1 MVLHISWLWF
11 AGGVLFFWGVTG
23 IFQKLSTNRIS
34 AESLMIL
41 LIVGTFAIQPFVLPQ
56 QALSTYSRHAI
67 VYGLL
72 SGVLSNLGSWGLF
85 EAMRLGGSASIVT
98 IFTALYPLP
107 VVLLAP
113 VILHERITRLQ
124 SVGVVCGLIA
134 IVLISTPSPPRKL
147 EQQAILS

>member
-1 MVLHISWLWF
+1 
-11 AGGVLFFWGVTG
+11 VTG
-23 IFQKLSTNRIS
+23 VFQKMSTNRIS
-34 AESLMIL
+34 AETLEIL

-56 QALSTYSRHAI
+56 QPLSTYSHRA
-67 VYGLL
+67 VAYGLL

-124 SVGVVCGLIA
+124 SVGCACGLIA
-134 IVLISTPSPPRKL
+134 IILISIAPPADAKVGR
-147 EQQAILS
+147 EGVRS

>member
-1 MVLHISWLWF
+1 M
-11 AGGVLFFWGVTG
+11 
-23 IFQKLSTNRIS
+23 STNRIS

-41 LIVGTFAIQPFVLPQ
+41 LIVGMLAIQPFVLPQ
-56 QALSTYSRHAI
+56 EPLSSYSRRAVI
-67 VYGLL
+67 YGVM

-113 VILHERITRLQ
+113 LILHERITPLQ
-124 SVGVVCGLIA
+124 SVGCLCAFIA
-134 IVLISTPSPPRKL
+134 IVLISIPAPEDAKIKRETNPL
-147 EQQAILS
+147 